1 MKNGWKKKLA
11 ALTAAVAAA
20 VTLAAAPV
28 SAYSTVCPVEGAWAS
43 ASFSEEGARWVMQDG
58 RVIVTDAAGN
68 IVSQTPAGTQEVAGI
83 RREPGKGITFVE
95 AASVSDM
102 NAKLRLAADSMS
114 TLVTVQVPHQG
125 ELPQYVNGIDLNG
138 MQGVSS
144 LSAAYLYDFLASPQ
158 DPGTLLVSI
167 SYDDATQIIGYL
179 KQENTGFAVLSPE
192 MELTLQKAREIVNTY
207 TNASMS
213 EYEKVAALYQYVC
226 DNVSYSYDDL
236 TRFSAAEALLEGSSV
251 CDGYARSMKLLCYL
265 AGVDCLKVTGS
276 AGGVSHAWNKVKVDG
291 AWYNLDAT
299 WGDTG
304 GGRENY
310 FLISDDMLR
319 ATHTWP
325 EDGRYPASPSA
336 YQAAP
341 PAA

>member
-1 MKNGWKKKLA
+1 MKNRWKKKLA

-28 SAYSTVCPVEGAWAS
+28 SAYSTVCPVE
-43 ASFSEEGARWVMQDG
+43 
-58 RVIVTDAAGN
+58 
-68 IVSQTPAGTQEVAGI
+68 
-83 RREPGKGITFVE
+83 
-95 AASVSDM
+95 
-102 NAKLRLAADSMS
+102 
-114 TLVTVQVPHQG
+114 
-125 ELPQYVNGIDLNG
+125 
-138 MQGVSS
+138 
-144 LSAAYLYDFLASPQ
+144 
-158 DPGTLLVSI
+158 
-167 SYDDATQIIGYL
+167 
-179 KQENTGFAVLSPE
+179 
-192 MELTLQKAREIVNTY
+192 
-207 TNASMS
+207 
-213 EYEKVAALYQYVC
+213 
-226 DNVSYSYDDL
+226 
-236 TRFSAAEALLEGSSV
+236 
-251 CDGYARSMKLLCYL
+251 
-265 AGVDCLKVTGS
+265 
-276 AGGVSHAWNKVKVDG
+276 G